1 MQKKYIN
8 WGAIENAKMGYHQ
21 ENKMGCL
28 KKSRKRR
35 KLIFSIEPH
44 FNPTRGNMQNITE
57 IGVHWK
63 HLKIGMPSKNKT
75 LPGNLGR

>member
-1 MQKKYIN
+1 MQKWGTIKKKN
-8 WGAIENAKMGYHQ
+8 WGA
-21 ENKMGCL
+21 L